1 MCDVDF
7 QPDGISTADGAPPA
21 GPHATGAD
29 AQPRRRRR
37 RAGPSA
43 ATGLSQGDSGP
54 TCSQVS
60 LTPRELSQV
69 AVIMRQRQEGG
80 MAMGCAASSAGPKP
94 QASQA
99 SGILGTSL
107 GTTLPQSMV
116 PPAATVPPAAA
127 AGPAAR
133 RPLSCSQGP
142 SSNRLTSAKLGK
154 HGSQACGAAGA
165 APPGPALFAVPQA
178 RLATATASASVLGI
192 AASHSHAAGSISGRA
207 DGAGHAVSTTTQPHR
222 PEVDKP
228 SAAGDALA
236 GSAASATASQAVHS
250 AACSGHAAQDT
261 TSSGVLSPSA
271 APAAVSGA
279 SKPPQPVM
287 MMAPPPSSSAPA
299 AESDE
304 DVVVMDGDV
313 GIMER

>member
-1 MCDVDF
+1 MCDVDV

-21 GPHATGAD
+21 GPHATDAD

-80 MAMGCAASSAGPKP
+80 MAMGGAASSAGPKP

-107 GTTLPQSMV
+107 GAALPQSMV

-142 SSNRLTSAKLGK
+142 SSNRLTSAKLG
-154 HGSQACGAAGA
+154 SQACGAAGA
-165 APPGPALFAVPQA
+165 APPGPAVFAVPQA

-192 AASHSHAAGSISGRA
+192 TASTSHAAGSISGRA

-222 PEVDKP
+222 PEANKP

-271 APAAVSGA
+271 APAAASGA

-304 DVVVMDGDV
+304 DVVVMGGDV